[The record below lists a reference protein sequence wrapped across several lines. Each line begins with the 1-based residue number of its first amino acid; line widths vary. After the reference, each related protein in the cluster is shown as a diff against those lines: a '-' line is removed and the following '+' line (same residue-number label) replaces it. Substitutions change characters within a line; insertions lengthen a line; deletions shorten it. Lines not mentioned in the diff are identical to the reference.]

1 MWSWLTAVA
10 MASLSAA
17 RSGNPSSRA
26 CLLTRRHAKTLSV
39 GKHTHDARAYDRRR
53 GLSRTHL
60 IHSEPQSGA
69 EVTQT
74 KSLPLGFPLFITVLA
89 KKMGRELSADLGWC
103 DASGGGQPCS
113 QWRSAGFV
121 GPHNISISSG
131 FSSHPFAVTVTL
143 RWTRDRP
150 A

>member
-69 EVTQT
+69 EVTDPNQIFAT
-74 KSLPLGFPLFITVLA
+74 GFPVVYHRP
-89 KKMGRELSADLGWC
+89 REEDG
-103 DASGGGQPCS
+103 
-113 QWRSAGFV
+113 
-121 GPHNISISSG
+121 
-131 FSSHPFAVTVTL
+131 
-143 RWTRDRP
+143 TRIIC
-150 A
+150 